1 MDQAEKQA
9 LENYLLAMADDELIL
24 GHRNSEWCG
33 TAPLLEEDIAFANI
47 ALDEI
52 GHAAAWYALLAELA
66 GEDPDSY
73 PDRLVYFRDAP
84 DFRCTRLVEL
94 PNGDWAFSMLR
105 QYFFDAYE
113 MVKLRE
119 LEHSAYRPLSGAAS
133 KVRKEEM
140 YHYRHTSAWIK
151 RLGLGTEDS
160 RQRLENALL
169 TLWPFALHL
178 FLPLAKE
185 NLLVSAGFVPG
196 SESLETAW
204 HDQVFPLLEESG
216 LDLEGLSV
224 HSESTPGG
232 ESDRERHTAN
242 LKVLVEE
249 MQSVARSEP
258 EANW

>member
-1 MDQAEKQA
+1 MDRAEKQA

-52 GHAAAWYALLAELA
+52 GHAAAWYALLAGLA

-133 KVRKEEM
+133 KIRKEEM

-151 RLGLGTEDS
+151 RLGLGTEES
-160 RQRLENALL
+160 RQRLHKALL
-169 TLWPFALHL
+169 TLWPYALQL
-178 FLPLAKE
+178 FFPLE
-185 NLLVSAGFVPG
+185 EESLITSAGFGPT
-196 SESLETAW
+196 SESLETDW
-204 HDQVFPLLEESG
+204 RDQVFPLLEESG
-216 LDLEGLSV
+216 LDLEQLSV
-224 HSESTPGG
+224 QSKSASGG
-232 ESDRERHTAN
+232 GGGRERHTAD
-242 LKVLVEE
+242 LKVLVVEL
-249 MQSVARSEP
+249 QSVARSEP
-258 EANW
+258 EAKW